1 MGYLGSYQISNRKFK
16 FCFYILVDNG
26 LNVLL
31 QICIF
36 LKVIYMYKYLERWQ
50 PFSSVI
56 KDL

>member
-1 MGYLGSYQISNRKFK
+1 MGYLDDWNLIFRYLYGKFK

-36 LKVIYMYKYLERWQ
+36 LKVICMYKYLER
-50 PFSSVI
+50 
-56 KDL
+56 

>member
-1 MGYLGSYQISNRKFK
+1 MSYLDSYKFSNRQFE
-16 FCFYILVDNG
+16 FCFEILVDNG

-36 LKVIYMYKYLERWQ
+36 LEVIYMYKYLGRWW
-50 PFSSVI
+50 PFGSVR